1 MIDPLSRL
9 LAILALLGL
18 APTAAP
24 AADAPQATLYTGATV
39 IDGTGGAARADQD
52 ILVEGERIVAIGTH
66 DALANQ
72 AGTAR
77 RVDLSG
83 RFVIPGLIDSHVHL
97 TTPPNRT
104 RAEAILRRQLY
115 GGVPAVRDLADDLR
129 AVGELARASLVG
141 EIPAPPLYS
150 SALMAGPPFFAHP
163 PRLSV
168 RPGFRPGNAPGAQ
181 AVRADPPLRP
191 PGTPARST

>member
-1 MIDPLSRL
+1 MYYPLSPL
-9 LAILALLGL
+9 VAICALLGRP
-18 APTAAP
+18 PTAAP
-24 AADAPQATLYTGATV
+24 AGDTLQATLYSGSTLSY
-39 IDGTGGAARADQD
+39 GTGGAARGDQD

-115 GGVPAVRDLADDLR
+115 GGVTAVRDQIGR
-129 AVGELARASLVG
+129 AHV
-141 EIPAPPLYS
+141 
-150 SALMAGPPFFAHP
+150 
-163 PRLSV
+163 
-168 RPGFRPGNAPGAQ
+168 
-181 AVRADPPLRP
+181 
-191 PGTPARST
+191 